1 MYSNVPNKRA
11 CTFIV
16 CLRTLIEPKRQTLP
30 EINLHARLFGILEY
44 APIISGASWGEIILS
59 SIVVIQT
66 LAARP
71 SKI

>member
-1 MYSNVPNKRA
+1 M
-11 CTFIV
+11 FISGKV
-16 CLRTLIEPKRQTLP
+16 FLLDYIKVRRQTLP